1 MEKKIKLYIHLGFPK
16 TASTLLQN
24 YYFSSI
30 SEIKYLN
37 NNNSNLKKLIQRMLF
52 YKLDKYKN
60 QKKRINRIVN
70 NISFSSDKVNIISD
84 ESVTDLSTND
94 EINPWNIIEQF
105 NLTFPKFEKII
116 KSFGAKYIRL
126 KNNSDSN
133 KVIKKLL
140 NNKGPIICEILTN
153 ENQPSLFKQGYKKN
167 SNNTFE
173 PQPLSE
179 MYPFIEKPI
188 SNTNN

>member
-84 ESVTDLSTND
+84 ERGIPFS
-94 EINPWNIIEQF
+94 PWAQKTSLPLVHF
-105 NLTFPKFEKII
+105 
-116 KSFGAKYIRL
+116 
-126 KNNSDSN
+126 SN
-133 KVIKKLL
+133 
-140 NNKGPIICEILTN
+140 
-153 ENQPSLFKQGYKKN
+153 Q
-167 SNNTFE
+167 
-173 PQPLSE
+173 
-179 MYPFIEKPI
+179 KP
-188 SNTNN
+188 